1 MHSRVCHSA
10 LIGWM
15 RLALLLAGSLVSTS
29 QVYAQTP
36 ATSLEFEVASIKL
49 NDPSETVGGR
59 LELLPG
65 GRFAT
70 TNFPLRAVILRA
82 YDVKD
87 YQLLGAP
94 DWLVKDR
101 FSIQAKA
108 PQGSVSD
115 AQTWLMVRRL
125 LEDRFQLKT
134 HRDTKELPVYAL
146 VVGKGGPKIQAAKD
160 SLVPSGLG
168 VGRGSITAR
177 SATIANVAIAL
188 SRLLG
193 RPVVD
198 ETQLSGTYDFKL
210 HYDQSSVGLPFS
222 VQRQESDATAQPEAT
237 EPSIFTAVQEQLGLK
252 LESTKG
258 PVEVLVVDH
267 VEKPS
272 KN

>member
-1 MHSRVCHSA
+1 M
-10 LIGWM
+10 W
-15 RLALLLAGSLVSTS
+15 
-29 QVYAQTP
+29 QVRAQTP
-36 ATSLEFEVASIKL
+36 AASLEFEVASINL
-49 NDPSETVGGR
+49 VDPSEPAGGR

-65 GRFAT
+65 GRFAAA
-70 TNFPLRAVILRA
+70 NLPLRTIILRA
-82 YDVKD
+82 YDVRD

-101 FSIQAKA
+101 YAIQAKA
-108 PQGSVSD
+108 PEGSFSD
-115 AQTWLMVRRL
+115 AQIWLMVRRL
-125 LEDRFQLKT
+125 LEDRFQLKI
-134 HRDTKELPVYAL
+134 HRETKELPVYVL
-146 VVGKGGPKIQAAKD
+146 VVGKSGPKIQAAKD
-160 SLVPSGLG
+160 SLVPGGLG

-177 SATIANVAIAL
+177 STTFANVAIAL

-198 ETQLSGTYDFKL
+198 ETQLSGNYEFKL
-210 HYDQSSVGLPFS
+210 HYDQSSVGLPFPEP
-222 VQRQESDATAQPEAT
+222 RQDSDATAQPDAT

-258 PVEVLVVDH
+258 PVEVLIIDR

>member
-1 MHSRVCHSA
+1 M
-10 LIGWM
+10 L
-15 RLALLLAGSLVSTS
+15 LAVSLAGSLASTW
-29 QVYAQTP
+29 QVHAQLPT
-36 ATSLEFEVASIKL
+36 ASLEFEVASIKL
-49 NDPSETVGGR
+49 IDPSESAGGR

-65 GRFAT
+65 GRFVAT
-70 TNFPLRAVILRA
+70 SLPLRTIILRA

-101 FSIQAKA
+101 FAIQAKA
-108 PQGSVSD
+108 PEGSVSD
-115 AQTWLMVRRL
+115 AQMWLMVRRL
-125 LEDRFQLKT
+125 LEDRFQLKM
-134 HRDTKELPVYAL
+134 HRETKELPVYVL
-146 VVGKGGPKIQAAKD
+146 VVGKSGPKIQAAKD
-160 SLVPSGLG
+160 SLVQGGLG

-177 SATIANVAIAL
+177 STTLANVAIAL

-198 ETQLSGTYDFKL
+198 ETQLSGNYEFKL

-222 VQRQESDATAQPEAT
+222 GPRQESDATAPDAT
-237 EPSIFTAVQEQLGLK
+237 EPSIFTAVQEQLGLR

-258 PVEVLVVDH
+258 PVEVLVIDH

>member
-1 MHSRVCHSA
+1 MHSKAGHSV
-10 LIGWM
+10 LVGRI
-15 RLALLLAGSLVSTS
+15 RLVSLAGSLLILW
-29 QVYAQTP
+29 QVHAQTP
-36 ATSLEFEVASIKL
+36 AASLEFEVASIKL
-49 NDPSETVGGR
+49 IDPSESAGGR

-65 GRFAT
+65 GRFAA
-70 TNFPLRAVILRA
+70 TNVPLRTVILRA

-87 YQLLGAP
+87 YQLLGAA

-101 FSIQAKA
+101 YAIQAKA

-115 AQTWLMVRRL
+115 AQIWLMVRRL
-125 LEDRFQLKT
+125 LEDRFQLKV
-134 HRDTKELPVYAL
+134 HRETKELPVYAL
-146 VVGKGGPKIQAAKD
+146 VVGKSGPKIQAVKD
-160 SLVPSGLG
+160 SLVQGGIG
-168 VGRGSITAR
+168 VGRGSIAAR

-198 ETQLSGTYDFKL
+198 ETQLSGNFDFKL
-210 HYDQSSVGLPFS
+210 HFDQSSVGLPFS
-222 VQRQESDATAQPEAT
+222 GPRQESDASAQSDAT

-258 PVEVLVVDH
+258 PVEVLVIDH